1 MEQYIT
7 ADRIANSIMQ
17 EEKFEGGA
25 YLLVEGAKDIK
36 VYGRLVNKNTVRVR
50 QTHGKYRQREV
61 YKILTERGFKSKLCV
76 RDADF
81 LRVPGNEKYIP
92 EYAENIFATD
102 GHDSEIM
109 MISSEALNS
118 LLLITSTEEKIKSF
132 ENKHGRD
139 IRSLVLELAKP
150 IGYLRYANKKYKLG
164 LSFKPER
171 PEGKGIKFKKFICEK
186 NFKMFSIDA
195 MINTVYEYS
204 KNRGQEVSSR
214 ESILKKFQ
222 EVFDLDIPA
231 LELVNG
237 HDASELLSMVISKGL
252 QSDNK
257 LAQDQASVEG
267 ALTLAYELR
276 YFHNSNLFMALQKWS
291 ASNGINVV

>member
-222 EVFDLDIPA
+222 EVFDLDIPP

-237 HDASELLSMVISKGL
+237 HDASELLSMVIPKGL

>member
-222 EVFDLDIPA
+222 EVFDLDIPP